1 MKNSR
6 RTFLKQS
13 SLVLAGAGSA
23 AFVPQHVMASHI
35 IGANEKVRIGVIGCK
50 GMGFSNLRAH
60 LKLDNVECAALC
72 DVDGQVLEQRTA
84 EVEEMTGKRPLNYR
98 DYRKML
104 ENKDIDA
111 VIIGTPDHWHCLIMV
126 DACEAGKDVYVE
138 KPIANSIAECD
149 LMVKAA
155 KHYNRVV
162 QVGQWQRSDQHWTDA
177 VNYVQSG
184 KLGKIR
190 LVKAWAYMGWMKDI
204 PVKPDKP
211 APEWV
216 DYDMWLGPAP
226 KRPFNE
232 NRFHFT
238 FRWFWDYAGGLM
250 TDWGVHL
257 IDMALYGMNATA
269 PTSVMASG
277 GKLAYPEDAS
287 ETPDTLQT
295 VYEFDGF
302 NMLWEHG
309 VGINGGPYGRDHGV
323 AFIGNLGTLVVDRG
337 KWEVIPEQEE
347 GKYKTEAIPVQYRSG
362 ESGLDLNAKNFIE
375 CIKSRATPRT
385 NIEIGRLAAVT
396 AHLGNVAYKTG
407 RKVYWDAAKGE
418 FKDDAEANAYIVP
431 EYHNAWKLPNV

>member
-6 RTFLKQS
+6 RSFLKQS
-13 SLVLAGAGSA
+13 SLAVAGVSTA
-23 AFVPQHVMASHI
+23 AFAPQHIMASHI
-35 IGANEKVRIGVIGCK
+35 IGANEKVRVGVVGCK
-50 GMGFSNLRAH
+50 GMGFSNLKAH

-84 EVEEMTGKRPLNYR
+84 EVEEMTGKRPLNYK

-104 ENKDIDA
+104 DNKDIDA

-138 KPIANSIAECD
+138 KPIANSIAECE

-155 KHYNRVV
+155 KRYNRVV

-190 LVKAWAYMGWMKDI
+190 LVKAWAYMGWMKEI
-204 PVKPDKP
+204 PVKPNKP

-226 KRPFNE
+226 ERPFNE

-250 TDWGVHL
+250 ADWGVHL
-257 IDMALYGMNATA
+257 IDMVLYGMNASD
-269 PTSVMASG
+269 PKSVMASG
-277 GKLAYPEDAS
+277 GKLAYPDDAA
-287 ETPDTLQT
+287 ETPDTLQA
-295 VYEFDGF
+295 VYEFDDF
-302 NMLWEHG
+302 NMLWEHA
-309 VGINGGPYGRDHGV
+309 VGISEGPYGRDHGV

-337 KWEVIPEQEE
+337 KWEVIPEVDN
-347 GKYKTEAIPVQYRSG
+347 GKYKTEAMPIQYRSG
-362 ESGLDLNAKNFIE
+362 PSGLDLNAKNFVE
-375 CIKSRATPRT
+375 CIKSRATPT
-385 NIEIGRLAAVT
+385 TSIDIGRQAAVT
-396 AHLGNVAYKTG
+396 AHLGNVAFKTG

-418 FKDDAEANAYIVP
+418 FKNDTEANSLIVP
-431 EYHNAWKLPNV
+431 EYHNQWKLPNV